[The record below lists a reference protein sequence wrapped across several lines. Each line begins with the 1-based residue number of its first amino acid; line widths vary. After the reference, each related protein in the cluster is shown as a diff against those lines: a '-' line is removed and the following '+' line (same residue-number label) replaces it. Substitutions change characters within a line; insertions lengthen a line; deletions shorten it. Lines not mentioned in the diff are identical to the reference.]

1 MSIARNK
8 FSGYREDGR
17 RTLELGGA
25 AAAVG
30 VASGVSSLFGGDSG
44 GGGGVSS
51 SQAAQMADPFMRYR
65 GQFGSQLVN
74 LMNDPS
80 SVKNLPGYQ
89 FAYNQGLQ
97 SLQRGMAATGQVQ
110 SGNEQIALQ
119 QYGEQFANQYFT
131 DQFNRLALLSGAQWQ
146 SGTGAAQSALNAS
159 AYNQNLQNQGYSAI
173 MQGMKGLSNTNWY
186 SGGSGYSGGWSDYYS
201 IYPSYSYSDW

>member
-8 FSGYREDGR
+8 FSGYNIDGR

-25 AAAVG
+25 SAAVG
-30 VASGVSSLFGGDSG
+30 IASGVSSLFGGDSG
-44 GGGGVSS
+44 GGMSS
-51 SQAAQMADPFMRYR
+51 SQAAQMADPFMQYR
-65 GQFGSQLVN
+65 GQFGQQLVS

-89 FAYNQGLQ
+89 FAYDQGLN

-110 SGNEQIALQ
+110 SGAEQIALS
-119 QYGEQFANQYFT
+119 QYGEQFANQYFA

-173 MQGMKGLSNTNWY
+173 MQGMKGLSNTNWF
-186 SGGSGYSGGWSDYYS
+186 SGSGSYGGGGSDYYS
-201 IYPSYSYSDW
+201 IDPSYSYSDW

>member
-8 FSGYREDGR
+8 FSGYNIDGR

-30 VASGVSSLFGGDSG
+30 VVSGVSSLFGGGDS
-44 GGGGVSS
+44 GGGVSS
-51 SQAAQMADPFMRYR
+51 GQAAQMADPFMQYR
-65 GQFGSQLVN
+65 GQFGQQLVS

-89 FAYNQGLQ
+89 FSYNQGLN

-110 SGNEQIALQ
+110 SGAEQIALS

-146 SGTGAAQSALNAS
+146 SGTGAASSALNAA
-159 AYNQNLQNQGYSAI
+159 AYNQNTQNQGYSAI
-173 MQGMKGLSNTNWY
+173 MQGLNGLSNTNWGSSYGSYY
-186 SGGSGYSGGWSDYYS
+186 SPDYYAVS
-201 IYPSYSYSDW
+201 GSSFNGMDW

>member
-8 FSGYREDGR
+8 FSGYNIDGR

-30 VASGVSSLFGGDSG
+30 VVSGVSSLFGDDSG
-44 GGGGVSS
+44 GGGMSS
-51 SQAAQMADPFMRYR
+51 SQAAQMADPFMQYR
-65 GQFGSQLVN
+65 GQFGQQLVS

-89 FAYNQGLQ
+89 FSYNQGLN
-97 SLQRGMAATGQVQ
+97 SLQRGMAATGQIQ
-110 SGNEQIALQ
+110 SGAEQTALS

-146 SGTGAAQSALNAS
+146 SGTGAASSALNAA
-159 AYNQNLQNQGYSAI
+159 AYNQNQQNQGYSAI
-173 MQGMKGLSNTNWY
+173 MQGLKGLSGVKWGNTDP
-186 SGGSGYSGGWSDYYS
+186 SPDYYAVS
-201 IYPSYSYSDW
+201 GSSFNGMDW